1 MLCNFFGEKTLY
13 ELKASLF
20 QADEK
25 IFNGIFMRLPTN
37 LKMVEISDLLSQ
49 IGFKEL
55 VSEKISYKIYY
66 NHVRKLLEDLKGIG
80 ESSYF
85 KKRKKGLMTTTYME
99 TLNKFYENTYGTE
112 NGLEISCDVIS
123 VCGWKNNKT

>member
-1 MLCNFFGEKTLY
+1 
-13 ELKASLF
+13 
-20 QADEK
+20 
-25 IFNGIFMRLPTN
+25 MRLPTN

-85 KKRKKGLMTTTYME
+85 KKRKK
-99 TLNKFYENTYGTE
+99 
-112 NGLEISCDVIS
+112 D
-123 VCGWKNNKT
+123 

>member
-1 MLCNFFGEKTLY
+1 
-13 ELKASLF
+13 
-20 QADEK
+20 
-25 IFNGIFMRLPTN
+25 MRLPTN

-66 NHVRKLLEDLKGIG
+66 NHAEKLLEDLKGIG

-85 KKRKKGLMTTTYME
+85 KKRKK
-99 TLNKFYENTYGTE
+99 
-112 NGLEISCDVIS
+112 D
-123 VCGWKNNKT
+123 